1 MLDQS
6 PHVAGP
12 LPLQTAS
19 SYLRG
24 VDACSALMCLVQSV
38 QHPHPLQTASS
49 QSRRVDAGSILFI
62 IGVLCTTNTL
72 PSTLCSLHKG
82 IVVCTQ
88 CRTFRQPLPSLFLIK
103 QRCLP
108 EMSLTRPQQFHH
120 SNNPPL
126 MFKASC
132 GVHIMR
138 DSFALPGCQSLVL
151 QHIKPIRRPVSHA
164 PSKVFCKCQSPSS
177 KK

>member
-82 IVVCTQ
+82 KVCVH
-88 CRTFRQPLPSLFLIK
+88 CVEHFPFRQPLPSLFLIK

-108 EMSLTRPQQFHH
+108 EMSLTRPQQFYH
-120 SNNPPL
+120 SNNPNHS
-126 MFKASC
+126 K
-132 GVHIMR
+132 HQR
-138 DSFALPGCQSLVL
+138 
-151 QHIKPIRRPVSHA
+151 VS
-164 PSKVFCKCQSPSS
+164 KCCPCNTGTLLLSQVVSPSC
-177 KK
+177 